1 MTSLLPSFFCSFGV
15 KCTFKSKS
23 EGLLKKKKKTRKR
36 RALTLI
42 LVLGVIVHD
51 QRFLPLQYYIY
62 VSNNSTLNTKTI
74 KFHRNGFVRDAI
86 EESLGHRS
94 PRHDSGH
101 PPVPTHCFLFFGFC
115 EKLFGFCV
123 QIRELAAELTNPMSL
138 AQVCCFLEIRVL
150 II

>member
-1 MTSLLPSFFCSFGV
+1 MTSLLPFFCSFGV

-23 EGLLKKKKKTRKR
+23 EGLVKKKKTRKR

-42 LVLGVIVHD
+42 LVLGVIDHD

-62 VSNNSTLNTKTI
+62 VSNNSTLITKTTI
-74 KFHRNGFVRDAI
+74 KFHRNGFVRDAF
-86 EESLGHRS
+86 EENLGHRC

-101 PPVPTHCFLFFGFC
+101 PPVPTHCFLFFVFC
-115 EKLFGFCV
+115 EKLLGFCV

-138 AQVCCFLEIRVL
+138 AQVCCLLEIRVL